1 MMTRGLGCLAVAM
14 MVLAIGNTA
23 FAQPSDDER
32 ARAHFLAGT
41 SYFESA
47 RYAEAHDQFL
57 EAYRLSHRI
66 ELLVNASTAAERNLD
81 FAEAIL
87 LVDRF
92 LSEAPANHP
101 ARTMQT
107 DRRARLVELAARST
121 PNNPPPDNTHVEPA
135 HTEPAAD
142 TGGGGLGTTGYIG
155 LGTMGAGGALGIVSI
170 ITGVVAN
177 SRYNDLSD
185 RCGGPCPAADQ
196 DDVAAGRRMARTST
210 ATTFIGVGALVA
222 GLVLVLV
229 DDGPAHPSDATASRF
244 EITSGPGDAG
254 VSARWSF

>member
-1 MMTRGLGCLAVAM
+1 MMTRGLGWLVVAV

-57 EAYRLSHRI
+57 EAYRLSHRV

-121 PNNPPPDNTHVEPA
+121 PNNPPPDTTHVEPA
-135 HTEPAAD
+135 QTEPQD
-142 TGGGGLGTTGYIG
+142 DSGGGLGTTGYIG

-185 RCGGPCPAADQ
+185 SCSGGPCPAAFA

-229 DDGPAHPSDATASRF
+229 DDGPAHPADATASRF